1 MAMTKIAATAEV
13 FMLAFRSLPK
23 AERAAVVSR
32 LLSDPEFREDL
43 IDLALMAQREDEP
56 SRPYEEFVQ
65 ELQRDG
71 RL

>member
-1 MAMTKIAATAEV
+1 MTKMAATAEV
-13 FMLAFRSLPK
+13 FFLAFHSLPK

-32 LLSDPEFREDL
+32 LLSDSEFREDL
-43 IDLALMAQREDEP
+43 MDMALMAQREDEP

>member
-13 FMLAFRSLPK
+13 FTLAFRSLPK